1 MKLSKIYL
9 KKLLYDTEPTEAI
22 FQLSN
27 FWLTRANE
35 EKIHFGLSLPEYYVQ
50 LILIYTGEV
59 VNGGHFQYYKNR
71 GLKYFQ
77 DTLNACEI
85 ISNTKIKNILLQSS
99 KFLENVT
106 DENYNKWNELDQEL
120 YKICTDID
128 KNIIEFLIKNES
140 SILIQERGLNV

>member
-1 MKLSKIYL
+1 MY
-9 KKLLYDTEPTEAI
+9 A
-22 FQLSN
+22 
-27 FWLTRANE
+27 
-35 EKIHFGLSLPEYYVQ
+35 
-50 LILIYTGEV
+50 
-59 VNGGHFQYYKNR
+59 
-71 GLKYFQ
+71 
-77 DTLNACEI
+77 
-85 ISNTKIKNILLQSS
+85 KIKNILLQSS